1 MRNSDLKMLNRV
13 TEIEEAQLRTAAVIY
28 AIKNINGI
36 VAPFRKPEE
45 DLAPVHNDGWVGM
58 WRHPYY

>member
-1 MRNSDLKMLNRV
+1 MKKSDLKMLNRV

-28 AIKNINGI
+28 AIKRINGMI
-36 VAPFRKPEE
+36 APFRKPQE
-45 DLAPVHNDGWVGM
+45 DPAPLHSDGWVGM

>member
-1 MRNSDLKMLNRV
+1 MKKSDLKMLNRV

-28 AIKNINGI
+28 SIKKTNGMI
-36 VAPFRKPEE
+36 APFRKSQE
-45 DLAPVHNDGWVGM
+45 DSAPVHNDGWVGM